1 MIQTPRDLGYR
12 LPGEFEPHARTWM
25 SWPCN
30 TRTYGPHLHDARLA
44 HARVARA
51 IAAFEPVTI
60 LTPPV
65 LATEARALLDAQGP
79 SGVDI
84 VEAPLNDSWFRDNGP
99 LFLTGPDGLAAVDWG
114 FNGWGGDLHAYDDDA
129 RVARLAIAATG
140 ARRFPGPMILEG
152 GSIHGDGQGTLIT
165 TQECLLNGN
174 RNPHLTAPD
183 IETVLSE
190 YLGIDRVIWLDQGLQ
205 NDGTDGHVDNVCAF
219 AAPGV
224 VLIGAGV
231 DPDDDNTRR
240 LRHNADVLRA
250 ATDARG
256 RSVTVI
262 DVPQPAHRAD
272 YPPGVVGRGRLPLS
286 YVNFYV
292 CNGAVIVPRYGDP
305 QDEAAAEAIGA
316 AFPGRQVVPVDTLAV
331 AWGGGNIHCITQ
343 QQPAA

>member
-1 MIQTPRDLGYR
+1 M
-12 LPGEFEPHARTWM
+12 PGEFEPHTRTWM

-30 TRTYGPHLHDARLA
+30 ARTYGPYLHDARLA

-51 IAAFEPVTI
+51 VAAFEPVTM
-60 LTPPV
+60 LVPPG
-65 LATEARALLDAQGP
+65 LSTEAQAILDADGP

-84 VEAPLNDSWFRDNGP
+84 IETPLNDSWFRDNGP
-99 LFLTGPDGLAAVDWG
+99 SFLVGPEGLAAVDWG

-129 RVARLAIAATG
+129 RAAGVAIAAAG

-152 GSIHGDGQGTLIT
+152 GSIHVDGQGTLIT
-165 TQECLLNGN
+165 TRDCLLNGN
-174 RNPHLTAPD
+174 RNPHLTSAD
-183 IETVLSE
+183 IETNLSA
-190 YLGIDRVIWLDQGLQ
+190 YLGIDRVIWLDQGLE

-224 VLIGAGV
+224 VLIGTGS

-240 LRHNADVLRA
+240 LRHNAGLLRA

-256 RSVTVI
+256 RPFTVLE
-262 DVPQPAHRAD
+262 VPQPSRRVD
-272 YPPGVVGRGRLPLS
+272 YPSGVVGRGRLPLS
-286 YVNFYV
+286 YLNVYV

-305 QDEAAAEAIGA
+305 NDDDAAEAIAA
-316 AFPGRQVVPVDTLAV
+316 AFPDRQVVPVETLAV

-343 QQPAA
+343 QQPAV